1 MFNKLQ
7 QCVPILYA
15 ISLILQRIISQIIL
29 PLFKTGRREW
39 IIHFKPAAISLRD
52 LHPEELKAIAILSQE
67 RVSFGRTTLGIK
79 SLKMILMS
87 FPNNSPTRPVHPAL
101 ASKITLM
108 AAVASVGCGQ
118 QQRML
123 LQHPTV
129 PWDRLGQC
137 SNAQVAKWSRK
148 FLAKFFATLLM
159 FSCGTMCGETHCSP
173 LKEGQIIFM
182 KHRNCFLVWKWCC
195 LMNPGITIYLP
206 FSLCCIN

>member
-29 PLFKTGRREW
+29 PLFKTSRREW

-52 LHPEELKAIAILSQE
+52 PHPEELKAIAILSQE
-67 RVSFGRTTLGIK
+67 RVSFGRPTLGIK
-79 SLKMILMS
+79 SLKRILMP
-87 FPNNSPTRPVHPAL
+87 FPNNSPTWPVHPAL

-123 LQHPTV
+123 LQQPTV
-129 PWDRLGQC
+129 PWDRLGPMLKLQNDPESFLQSFLPLC
-137 SNAQVAKWSRK
+137 SCFHVGP
-148 FLAKFFATLLM
+148 
-159 FSCGTMCGETHCSP
+159 CVV
-173 LKEGQIIFM
+173 
-182 KHRNCFLVWKWCC
+182 KHIAA
-195 LMNPGITIYLP
+195 P
-206 FSLCCIN
+206 